1 MLGYGRSH
9 NVNSSRNFGTT
20 THKRHDLTPRLFCLA
35 FLVLLC
41 AGRIGGQSTAQT
53 TSAKSPAANAEIT
66 LSAVGDI
73 LLDRGVAKAIERHG
87 LHYPFEKSAP
97 LLKNADIAFGNLECP
112 IATEGTKIVKRF
124 VFKAK
129 PKYSQTLR
137 DAGFDMLSLAN
148 NHTLDCGRSGL
159 IETMQNLQRHN
170 IKWCGAGRNR
180 SEAERATVLNVRG
193 LHVAFVGFC
202 EFLPEGVFTNDAK
215 PSIAFASSENVR
227 RVVSAARK
235 QSDVVVASFHW
246 GTEYA
251 NRPRALQTELA
262 HAAARSGAD
271 LVLGHHPHVLQGLQ
285 TIVTRDASTRKVRRT
300 LVAYSLGNFVFDP
313 ARERGAAPTETIV
326 LRCRMGKRGIVSA
339 QIVPMKIENTRPR
352 PATAAE
358 AKTILTRLAML
369 SRELGT
375 RASRTGQGR
384 FASRCALNRG
394 IVAILHCARSPRQ
407 PFNRTH

>member
-1 MLGYGRSH
+1 M
-9 NVNSSRNFGTT
+9 TI
-20 THKRHDLTPRLFCLA
+20 KPRLFVPA
-35 FLVLLC
+35 FLTLLC
-41 AGRIGGQSTAQT
+41 AVRIGGQSTAQT
-53 TSAKSPAANAEIT
+53 TSAKPAAANAEIT
-66 LSAVGDI
+66 LCAVGDI
-73 LLDRGVAKAIERHG
+73 LLDRGVAKEIERHG
-87 LHYPFEKSAP
+87 LHYPFGLVTP
-97 LLKNADIAFGNLECP
+97 ILKNADIAFGNLECP

-129 PKYSQTLR
+129 PEYSQTLR
-137 DAGFDMLSLAN
+137 EAGFDMLSLAN
-148 NHTLDCGRSGL
+148 NHTLDCGRTGL
-159 IETMQNLQRHN
+159 LETMQNLQPHN

-193 LHVAFVGFC
+193 LRVAFVGFC

-215 PSIAFASSENVR
+215 PGIAFASSENVR

-235 QSDVVVASFHW
+235 NADVVVASFHW

-262 HAAARSGAD
+262 HVAARSGAD

-285 TIVTRDASTRKVRRT
+285 TITTRDASTRKLRRT

-326 LRCRMGKRGIVSA
+326 LRCRLGKRGIVSA
-339 QIVPMKIENTRPR
+339 QAVPMKIDNTRPR

-358 AKTILTRLAML
+358 AKAILARLDL
-369 SRELGT
+369 VSRELGT
-375 RASRTGQGR
+375 RVSNGQVDLRT
-384 FASRCALNRG
+384 
-394 IVAILHCARSPRQ
+394 VAR
-407 PFNRTH
+407 

>member
-1 MLGYGRSH
+1 M
-9 NVNSSRNFGTT
+9 
-20 THKRHDLTPRLFCLA
+20 KRITRRTKTVLCGLA
-35 FLVLLC
+35 AAALLY
-41 AGRIGGQSTAQT
+41 AWRDGAQPVA
-53 TSAKSPAANAEIT
+53 SKPAAANATEIT

-73 LLDRGVAKAIERHG
+73 LLDRGVAQQIERHG
-87 LHYPFEKSAP
+87 LHYPFSHAAP

-112 IATEGTKIVKRF
+112 IASEGTKIVKRF

-129 PKYSQTLR
+129 PEYSQALR

-148 NHTLDCGRSGL
+148 NHTLDCGRTGL
-159 IETMQNLQRHN
+159 LETMQNLQRHN
-170 IKWCGAGRNR
+170 IRWTGAGRNR
-180 SEAERATVLNVRG
+180 SEAEASTILHVRG
-193 LHVAFVGFC
+193 LRVAFVGFC
-202 EFLPEGVFTNDAK
+202 QFLPEGVFTNDAK

-227 RVVSAARK
+227 RVVSATRK

-326 LRCRMGKRGIVSA
+326 LRCRLGKRGIVSA
-339 QIVPMKIENTRPR
+339 QAVPMKIDNTRPR

-358 AKTILTRLAML
+358 AKAILARLAML
-369 SRELGT
+369 SRELGA
-375 RASRTGQGR
+375 RVSNGQIDLR
-384 FASRCALNRG
+384 N
-394 IVAILHCARSPRQ
+394 VAR
-407 PFNRTH
+407 